1 MNLSGFNHKMSMGLE
16 SESEILLPF
25 RSERY
30 LYYKTR
36 RQGMLLFVKK
46 PSPEFEADML
56 TVEALRKEFLLCYPL
71 SHLVVTRYINFE
83 DNALYEEFIDGMTL
97 REMIDRGDERLR
109 DPLFAE
115 KISRQLFEALD
126 YLHAQGVIHLDIKP
140 ENLMI
145 TRLGDNLKIID
156 FGCAESSV
164 CDTTSGYTEEYK
176 APEQTDGQTGCVTDI
191 YLGGMVVKEL
201 AELSEGKRKWRRFLK
216 ATTASPVAER
226 VKSAKEALALI
237 PKRMNFRIPAYF
249 ASLLMIAV
257 LMWMVWILAGSS
269 DETPADENVIAAD
282 IEDSVKDTSTA
293 NFVSVEPEATEVKIK
308 PVTTP
313 SAGLKEGPAVS
324 SERPKENIED
334 KLNREIERHIVSFYQ
349 KNVFPV
355 LKDSIYYP
363 GEEGRYKF
371 LSLAHQALKK
381 GEDDALEFGKK
392 LSERYP
398 EKESYINSQV
408 ISVISTNN
416 SRFSLQLYKR

>member
-1 MNLSGFNHKMSMGLE
+1 MNHSGFNHKTAAGLE
-16 SESEILLPF
+16 TESEILLPF

-36 RQGMLLFVKK
+36 RQGMLQFVKK
-46 PSPEFEADML
+46 PSPGFEADML

-71 SHLVVTRYINFE
+71 SHPAVTRYINF
-83 DNALYEEFIDGMTL
+83 DATALYEEFIDGLTL
-97 REMIDRGDERLR
+97 REMMDGGDERLR

-115 KISRQLFEALD
+115 KISHQLFEALD

-164 CDTTSGYTEEYK
+164 CDTTGGYTEEYK
-176 APEQTDGQTGCVTDI
+176 APEQTDGQTGCATDI

-201 AELSEGKRKWRRFLK
+201 AELSGIKRRWHRFIK
-216 ATTASPVAER
+216 GTTVSPVEER

-237 PKRMNFRIPAYF
+237 PKRKNFRILAYF
-249 ASLLMIAV
+249 TAVLVIAV
-257 LMWMVWILAGSS
+257 LMWVVWKLASS
-269 DETPADENVIAAD
+269 AETSPDENLVAANID
-282 IEDSVKDTSTA
+282 DSVKDTSTA
-293 NFVSVEPEATEVKIK
+293 NLVSVEPDAPEGKME

-313 SAGLKEGPAVS
+313 SAGLEGGTKAVY
-324 SERPKENIED
+324 SERPNENIED
-334 KLNREIERHIVSFYQ
+334 RLNRDIEQHVVSFYQ

-355 LKDSIYYP
+355 LKDSIYYT
-363 GEEGRYKF
+363 GEEGWYKF
-371 LSLAHQALKK
+371 LNHAHQALKK
-381 GEDDALEFGKK
+381 GEDDALEFGRK
-392 LSERYP
+392 LSEKYP

-416 SRFSLQLYKR
+416 TRFSLQLYKQ